1 MLDKYTIYV
10 HRKNQLL
17 TNYQIQLF
25 TLRPAGPLLIS
36 EADWIKIPLH
46 TYFKCRFTLLLW
58 SNHFRSERVAN
69 RGGSSLLCKEGYRF
83 SMGWCMREPYCPLS
97 SAVCNATI
105 PTLPLFEMAESACS
119 PFCYVLHLTNIKH
132 FPCWNTVISTR
143 VELGKREIV
152 WKHDARRAEYFH
164 TISSFPNFHE
174 CWYNYISIRK
184 KCFIFFL

>member
-36 EADWIKIPLH
+36 EVDWIRIPLH

-105 PTLPLFEMAESACS
+105 PTLPLFEMSETARSNLL
-119 PFCYVLHLTNIKH
+119 FIK
-132 FPCWNTVISTR
+132 FMLALYLGLGDILIYRDIFNRDYRIEGRNLSDDISKLSSWSKTIVILLRMCT
-143 VELGKREIV
+143 
-152 WKHDARRAEYFH
+152 
-164 TISSFPNFHE
+164 
-174 CWYNYISIRK
+174 
-184 KCFIFFL
+184 